1 MGGWLSPSMT
11 QNSAGCFCSCRR
23 CWTFAQHV
31 SDCFQIWFG
40 CAQNACFNL
49 RTKIYAWKHVKASGL
64 GWFTVVVFAMV
75 SRFVSIVLI
84 LVNSKTCVEPGKSY
98 LMPCQFFK
106 ILTFAFG
113 ICFPHGAF
121 CTPAVEC
128 PLTGNNFFFGQCLFL
143 KNYLRR
149 VCPQPINLYF
159 PSSLGWDAPTTLFGD
174 SLIVIRVFKI
184 WTNEAFGG
192 LCLMDSRCSLLVYLD
207 DMSFR

>member
-1 MGGWLSPSMT
+1 MT

-40 CAQNACFNL
+40 RARNACFNL

-64 GWFTVVVFAMV
+64 GWFCVVVFAMV

-128 PLTGNNFFFGQCLFL
+128 PLATIFSSVS
-143 KNYLRR
+143 
-149 VCPQPINLYF
+149 VCFWKIIYAGFVRNLLTFTFHHYWVGTH
-159 PSSLGWDAPTTLFGD
+159 LYWRTQ
-174 SLIVIRVFKI
+174 R
-184 WTNEAFGG
+184 
-192 LCLMDSRCSLLVYLD
+192 
-207 DMSFR
+207 

>member
-106 ILTFAFG
+106 ILT
-113 ICFPHGAF
+113 
-121 CTPAVEC
+121 
-128 PLTGNNFFFGQCLFL
+128 
-143 KNYLRR
+143 
-149 VCPQPINLYF
+149 
-159 PSSLGWDAPTTLFGD
+159 
-174 SLIVIRVFKI
+174 
-184 WTNEAFGG
+184 
-192 LCLMDSRCSLLVYLD
+192 SLLGFVFHMAPFARQRWNVPWLATIFSSVSVCFWKIIYAGFVRNLLTSTFHHYWVGTHLLLCSEIHWLWFVFSKFEQ
-207 DMSFR
+207 MKHLEVFVWWIPGAPSLCI